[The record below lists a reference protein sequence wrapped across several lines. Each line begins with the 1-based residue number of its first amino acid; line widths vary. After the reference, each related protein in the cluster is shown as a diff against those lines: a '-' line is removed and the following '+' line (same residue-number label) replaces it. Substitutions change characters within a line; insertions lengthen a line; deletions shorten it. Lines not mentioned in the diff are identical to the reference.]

1 MQNHAS
7 QLLWKSRFLRKIL
20 AISRLTK
27 IPFTTLCC
35 NVDCFFLVFQ
45 TIIYFL
51 LACCTGGFVFLV
63 SYWRPD
69 WALKIK
75 CSPCSLN
82 KATHVL
88 LKASN
93 KKLSKCDLFGELN
106 SSTDFHQEISLNCLK
121 SSTMTKIASFLN
133 EPF

>member
-1 MQNHAS
+1 M
-7 QLLWKSRFLRKIL
+7 LIVF
-20 AISRLTK
+20 
-27 IPFTTLCC
+27 P
-35 NVDCFFLVFQ
+35 VFQ
-45 TIIYFL
+45 TIIYYL

-93 KKLSKCDLFGELN
+93 KKLNKCDLFGEI
-106 SSTDFHQEISLNCLK
+106 HQQISLKQL
-121 SSTMTKIASFLN
+121 
-133 EPF
+133 

>member
-1 MQNHAS
+1 MWVYKCVNYMLMDEIFS
-7 QLLWKSRFLRKIL
+7 LL
-20 AISRLTK
+20 
-27 IPFTTLCC
+27 
-35 NVDCFFLVFQ
+35 Q
-45 TIIYFL
+45 TIIYYL

-82 KATHVL
+82 KATQVL

-93 KKLSKCDLFGELN
+93 KCVLIRKTYLLLQLTTILEKRTCIFGILKMQC
-106 SSTDFHQEISLNCLK
+106 HMSLTHYPAK
-121 SSTMTKIASFLN
+121 SVRILQGDTTS
-133 EPF
+133 P